1 MSTDAGSALLLPPPL
16 MLCMLGLALRTG
28 VTLVD
33 VLLLALPPPSLL
45 LFRPRFDAPMCFMA
59 PPLLVSGTDSGV

>member
-1 MSTDAGSALLLPPPL
+1 MSTDAGSTLLLPPPL
-16 MLCMLGLALRTG
+16 MLCMLGLALRAG
-28 VTLVD
+28 VTLD

-45 LFRPRFDAPMCFMA
+45 LFKPRFDAPMCFMA